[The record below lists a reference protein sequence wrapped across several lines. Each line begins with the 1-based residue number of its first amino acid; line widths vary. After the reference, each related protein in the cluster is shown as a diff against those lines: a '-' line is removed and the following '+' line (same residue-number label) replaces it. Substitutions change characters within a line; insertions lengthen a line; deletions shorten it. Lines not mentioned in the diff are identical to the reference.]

1 MINYD
6 NRFRKWKQE
15 IKEYRRKK
23 FPFLNGFFKE
33 LRIKEVLSEFNNDVR
48 VKSLLNRL
56 SESLKPNLQI
66 YSKIELEFNLNNLNL
81 REIYE
86 LKRLGKISYNDYLIA
101 ENRLN
106 PKYPKIT
113 VLQPNNPL
121 KVLNFPKRELDDFS
135 DDISLHIENNP
146 IKRKIKPRKKKETKT
161 ALLRQKNYEKVEYL
175 CSKCNRFHKPL
186 FQGKNSLTHLTHF
199 KYFVE
204 FKWKIPNYKL
214 FTIDFK
220 KKWKRTKSHKV

>member
-1 MINYD
+1 MLNYD
-6 NRFRKWKQE
+6 NRYRKWKQE

-33 LRIKEVLSEFNNDVR
+33 LRIKEILAEFNNDVG

-56 SESLKPNLQI
+56 SESLKPNLD
-66 YSKIELEFNLNNLNL
+66 NLDLN
-81 REIYE
+81 EIYE

-121 KVLNFPKRELDDFS
+121 KILNFPKRELDDFS
-135 DDISLHIENNP
+135 DDISLHTVNNP
-146 IKRKIKPRKKKETKT
+146 IKRKIKSGKKKETKT

-214 FTIDFK
+214 FTIEFK
-220 KKWKRTKSHKV
+220 KKWNKTKNYKV